1 MNASRTRWL
10 VLALV
15 VLGFI
20 LRLGLALKLGIHE
33 PPGPGSDSQEYDT
46 YAWNVA
52 QGRGF
57 RGMSP
62 DVTDRDHLTAYH
74 PPGTSLV
81 WAGLYGVVGH
91 RHDAV
96 RVLHGLVGA
105 ATIALV
111 YLIGCQTFGRPVGL
125 LAAAGFAV
133 WPFSLFYSAELLSE
147 PLGTFWLL
155 AYVAAALEFAARPGA
170 VRAVVAGLLLGLAL
184 LTRGNVVL
192 LMPLTLVWAVVQFR
206 RRPRALAWAL
216 AIPMVAL
223 ATVAPWTIRNYRVFG
238 AFVPLSTGAGDVL
251 LGSNN
256 RLVVTDPD
264 YYGYW
269 VFPDELPEYREPLKA
284 PNDELVRDRLES
296 KLAVEWVQNNQ
307 DQWWYLLH
315 SKFRRLW
322 TPFLQPRSPRLHRIG
337 TLVAWG
343 PVLVLFALAFVP
355 TGIAWLRRGHPG
367 WLIHLVILSVVLNA
381 LVFWGSSRFRYPI
394 EGLCLIL
401 AGAAVVG
408 LVQWVGNRRP
418 APAVSSSAAA

>member
-10 VLALV
+10 LLALV
-15 VLGFI
+15 VLGFF

-33 PPGPGSDSQEYDT
+33 PPGAGSDSQEYDT

-52 QGRGF
+52 QGRGY

-62 DVTDRDHLTAYH
+62 DVTDRDHLTAYRL
-74 PPGTSLV
+74 PGPSLV
-81 WAGLYGVVGH
+81 WAGCYAVFGH
-91 RHDAV
+91 RHAVV
-96 RVLHGLVGA
+96 RVVHCLVGA

-111 YLIGCQTFGRPVGL
+111 YLIGRQTFGWPVGL
-125 LAAAGFAV
+125 LAAAAFTV
-133 WPFSLFYSAELLSE
+133 WPFSLLYSTELLSE

-155 AYVAAALEFAARPGA
+155 AYVAASLEFAARPGPG
-170 VRAVVAGLLLGLAL
+170 RAVAAGLLLGLAL
-184 LTRGNVVL
+184 LTRGNIVL
-192 LMPLTLVWAVVQFR
+192 LLPLTLLWGAVQFWR
-206 RRPRALAWAL
+206 QPRAMAWAL
-216 AIPMVAL
+216 AIPLFAVATL
-223 ATVAPWTIRNYRVFG
+223 VPWTVRNYRVFG
-238 AFVPLSTGAGDVL
+238 TFVPLSTGSGDVL
-251 LGSNN
+251 LGSHN

-269 VFPDELPEYREPLKA
+269 VFPDELPEYNTVLKA
-284 PNDELVRDRLES
+284 PNDELVRDRLETR
-296 KLAVEWVQNNQ
+296 LALEWLQSNP

-322 TPFLQPRSPRLHRIG
+322 TPFLQPRSPRLFRIG

-343 PVLVLFALAFVP
+343 PVLVLFALPFFP
-355 TGIAWLRRGHPG
+355 TLIGLLRRGEPG

-401 AGAAVVG
+401 AVTAVLG
-408 LVQWVGNRRP
+408 MAQWVGSRRP
-418 APAVSSSAAA
+418 ALVASSSGVA